1 MATVVE
7 FRKNI
12 FYNKL
17 NMSPLNMS
25 KLELDID
32 PLSES
37 HSVMDRNTGEVFYI
51 GKNDIHIHYLAG
63 KYAIDRNLV
72 VTIFDADQA
81 YNAAVA
87 DGVKCE
93 PIDLA
98 AIS

>member
-1 MATVVE
+1 MTIEVE
-7 FRKNI
+7 FRKNV
-12 FYNKL
+12 FYNKT

-32 PLSES
+32 PLAER
-37 HSVMDRNTGEVFYI
+37 HSVMDRNTGKLFYI
-51 GKNDIHIHYLAG
+51 GKNDKNVHYLAG
-63 KYAIDRNLV
+63 KYAIDGNLV

>member
-7 FRKNI
+7 FRKI
-12 FYNKL
+12 VFYNRL
-17 NMSPLNMS
+17 NMSPLNAG

-37 HSVMDRNTGEVFYI
+37 HCVMDRNTGEVFYI
-51 GKNDIHIHYLAG
+51 GKNDINIHYLPA
-63 KYAIDRNLV
+63 KYAIDSNIV
-72 VTIFDADQA
+72 VTIFDNDRT

-98 AIS
+98 LT